1 MYLTLWLMCKK
12 ALGQELHWVDACFC
26 SVRGGLFSNDR
37 SGSVRGLLLM
47 RRCGAGELSMV
58 LLVVCVHFL
67 PNKQRGLPI
76 YSKFQV
82 IESKIESSIFAR
94 RRPKN
99 KNWGGGPKSRR
110 RPSVRCPPRILPGY
124 VYFCQLH
131 IMQRY
136 KIIVCGLDI
145 FGLASLKLCR

>member
-58 LLVVCVHFL
+58 LLLDCVHFL
-67 PNKQRGLPI
+67 LTKKPGAKIQKEAIGAQD
-76 YSKFQV
+76 FQV
-82 IESKIESSIFAR
+82 
-94 RRPKN
+94 
-99 KNWGGGPKSRR
+99 
-110 RPSVRCPPRILPGY
+110 Y
-124 VYFCQLH
+124 VHFCQLQ